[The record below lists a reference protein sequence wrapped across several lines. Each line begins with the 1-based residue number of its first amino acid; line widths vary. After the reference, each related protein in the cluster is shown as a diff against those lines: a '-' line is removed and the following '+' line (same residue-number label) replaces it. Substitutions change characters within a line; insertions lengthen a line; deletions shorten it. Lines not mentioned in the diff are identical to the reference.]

1 MFGFNEFLA
10 LGYII
15 NFILIIA
22 VVFFQRR
29 DPQVTLLWVF
39 VFILIPTGGLLA
51 FIIFGLGVKRRTQ
64 GIYYDKHQ
72 KSNTLSKK
80 LYEQM
85 DFLDTAETK
94 DLNELDLI
102 RYFCKEHSLY
112 TENNKLDIICDAR
125 EKYDLL
131 LRDIENAKESIE
143 LVYFIIR
150 KDEIGTKI
158 MDALVKKANEG
169 VEVRLLYDSFGTF
182 FTPNKFLKQLNNTK
196 CGKSASFYP
205 VSIFTLS
212 KINHRNH
219 RKIVVIDKKISYLG
233 GMNIGDE
240 YMGLKKPSPWRDTH
254 LRIVGD
260 ASKLLYQC
268 FCFDW
273 DFATHDKLSK
283 TLADLKLNEPTD
295 GDDFQPMQIVSSGP
309 DSGEETIKNG
319 MLKMI
324 YSARRYLYIQSPY
337 FIPDQAFRTALKTS
351 AESGVDVRLMIPGKP
366 DKRYVYYSSMSY
378 LDEMLR
384 AGVKV
389 YYYDGFIHSKMIVAD
404 DKISTIGTTNI
415 DIRSFRLHF
424 ETNAF
429 FYSPA
434 TAIKCKSIFEQD
446 MDDCCLMTLEEYEK
460 RPFKTRVKEGFF
472 RLFSPIM

>member
-1 MFGFNEFLA
+1 MLGFDDFLFF
-10 LGYII
+10 GYII
-15 NFILIIA
+15 NFILTII
-22 VVFFQRR
+22 VVCFQRR
-29 DPQVTLLWVF
+29 DPQVTLLWVL
-39 VFILIPTGGLLA
+39 VFILIPVGGLLA
-51 FIIFGLGVKRRTQ
+51 FIVFGLGVKRRTQ
-64 GIYYDKHQ
+64 GIYDGKHQ
-72 KSNTLSKK
+72 QANAISKK

-85 DFLDTAETK
+85 NLLDAVDTK
-94 DLNELDLI
+94 DSGELDLI
-102 RYFCKEHSLY
+102 RYFCKFHALY
-112 TENNKLDIICDAR
+112 TENNKLDIFTDAK
-125 EKYDLL
+125 EKYEQLL
-131 LRDIENAKESIE
+131 DDIENAKESIE
-143 LVYFIIR
+143 LLYFIVR
-150 KDEIGTKI
+150 KDDIGTKI

-169 VEVRLLYDSFGTF
+169 VEVRFLYDSFGTF
-182 FTPNKFLKQLNNTK
+182 FTSNRFLKRLDNTK

-254 LRIVGD
+254 LRIEGD
-260 ASKLLYQC
+260 AAKLLYQC

-273 DFATHDKLSK
+273 DFATHDRLSNS
-283 TLADLKLNEPTD
+283 LSDLKINEAAECEEA
-295 GDDFQPMQIVSSGP
+295 QPMQIVSSGP
-309 DSGEETIKNG
+309 DSSEETIKCG

-337 FIPDQAFRTALKTS
+337 FIPDQSFRNALVTA
-351 AESGVDVRLMIPGKP
+351 AESGVDVRLMIPGIP
-366 DKRYVYYSSMSY
+366 DKKYVYYSSTSY

-384 AGVKV
+384 AGVRV
-389 YYYDGFIHSKMIVAD
+389 YFYNGFIHSKMIVAD

-429 FYSPA
+429 FYSDKIA
-434 TAIKCKSIFEQD
+434 VRCREIFEKD
-446 MDDCCLMTLEEYEK
+446 IGNCRAMTLEEYEK
-460 RPFKTRVKEGFF
+460 RPLKTRAKEGFF